1 MIIEDYISSGIIESY
16 VLGLADAQ
24 EIAELEQFR
33 SIYPEIQAAID
44 SFEASLE
51 TVALSNA
58 IAPATDTKDKL
69 FLALELQDEFTNKT
83 NTTETVATDIQ
94 EEHEE
99 AKVVSMPLKP
109 IPAKSAKMFQYVA
122 AASIILFVLSAA
134 LNVYFFSKYKSATKQ
149 IVALLN
155 QKNALYTDN
164 QTIQAKYLELN
175 SSLQLMSD
183 TNIIKVAMKGIPGK
197 EGDLATVFWDN
208 KTKDVYLLPN
218 KLPKAPE
225 GKQYQLWALVNGKPI
240 DAGVLEDC
248 NGVCKLK
255 NTQKAD
261 IFAIT
266 LEKKGGSPTP
276 DLSQLYVLGKVSS

>member
-33 SIYPEIQAAID
+33 STYPEIQAAID

-58 IAPATDTKDKL
+58 IAPAADTKDKL
-69 FLALELQDEFTNKT
+69 FLALQDEFINPTN
-83 NTTETVATDIQ
+83 NLEPVAS
-94 EEHEE
+94 EEQNK

-109 IPAKSAKMFQYVA
+109 IPAKSARMFQYVA

-149 IVALLN
+149 VVALLN
-155 QKNALYTDN
+155 EKNALYTDN
-164 QTIQAKYLELN
+164 QTMQAKYLELN

-183 TNIIKVAMKGIPGK
+183 TNIIKIAMKGIAGK

-240 DAGVLEDC
+240 DAGLLEDC

-276 DLSQLYVLGKVSS
+276 DLTQLYVLGKVSS

>member
-1 MIIEDYISSGIIESY
+1 VIIEDYISSGIIESY

-58 IAPATDTKDKL
+58 IAPAADTKDKL
-69 FLALELQDEFTNKT
+69 FLALELQDEFINKT
-83 NTTETVATDIQ
+83 NTIEPDATDVK
-94 EEHEE
+94 EE

-261 IFAIT
+261 VFAIT